1 MNELSKRPPKAQ
13 ARERIGDREADIVAG
28 VVGSAVLLTLVDR
41 KSRFLFC
48 VRLDKKTADNVNAAM
63 IAALRGMWRRCRE

>member
-1 MNELSKRPPKAQ
+1 VNELSKRPPKAQ
-13 ARERIGDREADIVAG
+13 ARESIGDREADTVAG

-41 KSRFLFC
+41 KSCFLFC

-63 IAALRGMWRRCRE
+63 IAALRGTWRRCRE